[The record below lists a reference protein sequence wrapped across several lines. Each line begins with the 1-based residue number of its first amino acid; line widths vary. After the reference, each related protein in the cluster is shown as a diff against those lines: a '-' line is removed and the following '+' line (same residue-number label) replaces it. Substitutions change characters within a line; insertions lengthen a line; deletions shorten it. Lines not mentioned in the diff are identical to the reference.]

1 MLNLNSINYL
11 HNAILKNL
19 VSSSVAFFKRKL
31 KYDFFKIDTF
41 LWNINMLIKVAIIN
55 DTRTEDGHFGCSTV
69 MSNLEILLKKHGI
82 EILWTWPVGIDWREH
97 KDKLLSLG
105 KVDAL
110 IVNGEGTIHH
120 SSERRKMPDALSEIA
135 GFAKKEMGIP
145 AYLINSTLYM
155 NTDHLYRE
163 LLNYDQIYVRDTL
176 SQKECL
182 AHGLEVKYAPDL
194 SMVLPVNE
202 RGVLRRRGVG
212 VTDSVFKDKT
222 IQLNKIA
229 ARYDWDFVPMIKKE
243 KPKSFLNKFGT
254 ILNINKLNLSY
265 LSNKEFIKWLCS
277 KELVITGR
285 YHTVTL
291 CILTRTPFV
300 AIESNTPKITA
311 LLKDVFDD
319 NSRVIYDVP
328 LVCPDGEIVKRFANF
343 ENNEIMMIE
352 EYCHKVEKLN
362 IDMVKS
368 IVKDIKSKSAII

>member
-1 MLNLNSINYL
+1 
-11 HNAILKNL
+11 
-19 VSSSVAFFKRKL
+19 
-31 KYDFFKIDTF
+31 
-41 LWNINMLIKVAIIN
+41 
-55 DTRTEDGHFGCSTV
+55 
-69 MSNLEILLKKHGI
+69 
-82 EILWTWPVGIDWREH
+82 
-97 KDKLLSLG
+97 
-105 KVDAL
+105 
-110 IVNGEGTIHH
+110 
-120 SSERRKMPDALSEIA
+120 
-135 GFAKKEMGIP
+135 
-145 AYLINSTLYM
+145 
-155 NTDHLYRE
+155 
-163 LLNYDQIYVRDTL
+163 
-176 SQKECL
+176 
-182 AHGLEVKYAPDL
+182 
-194 SMVLPVNE
+194 
-202 RGVLRRRGVG
+202 
-212 VTDSVFKDKT
+212 
-222 IQLNKIA
+222 
-229 ARYDWDFVPMIKKE
+229 MIKKE